1 MENLTDADAGPTSRE
16 GAGFVAIPLWVLRS
30 GISGQALKLYA
41 HLAAMTPPRPP
52 IPGVMVLQP
61 ELAAFLGLANGAA
74 ARRYVDELVDAGALV
89 VEEVRTH
96 DGMRR
101 RNRYSVVRD
110 KP

>member
-1 MENLTDADAGPTSRE
+1 MNADDAPTSRMD
-16 GAGFVAIPLWVLRS
+16 GAGFVAVPLWVLRS
-30 GISGQALKLYA
+30 GISSHAFKLYA
-41 HLAAMTPPRPP
+41 HIAAMTPPVPP
-52 IPGVMVLQP
+52 IPGVMVLQSD
-61 ELAAFLGLANGAA
+61 LATFLGLANGVA
-74 ARRYVDELVDAGALV
+74 ARRYVDELVAAGMLV